1 MDGWIEILLKPQH
14 GYGFFS
20 SMVSHGLSLLEVEF
34 YIIINHINV
43 FFEDLMINQDFFF
56 FLNSVA
62 KSCLKTK
69 VHEKRLK
76 ELP

>member
-1 MDGWIEILLKPQH
+1 MEILLEPQH

-20 SMVSHGLSLLEVEF
+20 SMVSHGLSLFEVEF

-56 FLNSVA
+56 FKFS
-62 KSCLKTK
+62 S
-69 VHEKRLK
+69 
-76 ELP
+76 

>member
-56 FLNSVA
+56 
-62 KSCLKTK
+62 LKIQL
-69 VHEKRLK
+69 LK
-76 ELP
+76 AV

>member
-1 MDGWIEILLKPQH
+1 MDEWIEILLEPQH
-14 GYGFFS
+14 GYGVFS

-43 FFEDLMINQDFFF
+43 FFKDLMINQDFFI
-56 FLNSVA
+56 LNSVA

-69 VHEKRLK
+69 VREKRFK